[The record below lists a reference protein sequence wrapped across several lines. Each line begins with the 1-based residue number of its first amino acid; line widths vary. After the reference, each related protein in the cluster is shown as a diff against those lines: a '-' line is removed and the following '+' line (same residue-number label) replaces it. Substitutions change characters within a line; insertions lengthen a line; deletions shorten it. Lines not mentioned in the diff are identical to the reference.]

1 MTNLA
6 HGQRAEEVAA
16 DYLAAQGYE
25 IIERNWRTRV
35 CEIDIIASKDRVM
48 YFIEVKYRKSNSQGS
63 GLDYIT
69 PKKLKQMQFA
79 ANIWI
84 QEQDW
89 EGDFF
94 LSVIEVGGSDYKVTE
109 FLSEL

>member
-69 PKKLKQMQFA
+69 PKKLKQM
-79 ANIWI
+79 
-84 QEQDW
+84 
-89 EGDFF
+89 
-94 LSVIEVGGSDYKVTE
+94 
-109 FLSEL
+109 